1 MKGYTLEEFRDY
13 MKGLKFEELEDMAMF
28 IKEYFDHYKSVPD
41 TNVEE
46 KELALGKYAMLIAE
60 YGMYFVSFSLSV
72 IEMRKKLQEEIAAE
86 EELARG
92 SA

>member
-13 MKGLKFEELEDMAMF
+13 MKTLKFEELEDMAMF
-28 IKEYFDHYKSVPD
+28 IKEYFDYYKSVPD

-46 KELALGKYAMLIAE
+46 KELALGKYAMLISE

-72 IEMRKKLQEEIAAE
+72 IEMRKQMQKEIAE
-86 EELARG
+86 EEARG
-92 SA
+92 TA

>member
-13 MKGLKFEELEDMAMF
+13 MKTLKFEELEDMAMF
-28 IKEYFDHYKSVPD
+28 IKEYFDHYKNVPD

-46 KELALGKYAMLIAE
+46 KELALGKYAMLISE

-72 IEMRKKLQEEIAAE
+72 IEMRKKLQEEIADE
-86 EELARG
+86 EARG
-92 SA
+92 TA